1 MKNLKFSF
9 FFLFFFCSNQS
20 LSDSILINSSSF
32 SNLLL
37 DLAVSK
43 DEKSVGLMFTKT
55 LHKTNGMFFLYKIPK
70 IVNFWMKNT
79 YIPLDIIF
87 VNNKQKVISINKGIP
102 LSEQYISSIE
112 PIKAVIEIPSG
123 CSKII
128 DLKVGEFIDWK
139 IINDEEKKDIR
150 YYHCLHDY

>member
-1 MKNLKFSF
+1 
-9 FFLFFFCSNQS
+9 
-20 LSDSILINSSSF
+20 
-32 SNLLL
+32 
-37 DLAVSK
+37 
-43 DEKSVGLMFTKT
+43 
-55 LHKTNGMFFLYKIPK
+55 
-70 IVNFWMKNT
+70 MKNT

-87 VNNKQKVISINKGIP
+87 INNKQKVISINKGIP

-112 PIKAVIEIPSG
+112 PIKAVIEIPSDAQ
-123 CSKII
+123 KII

>member
-1 MKNLKFSF
+1 M
-9 FFLFFFCSNQS
+9 
-20 LSDSILINSSSF
+20 
-32 SNLLL
+32 

-43 DEKSVGLMFTKT
+43 NEKSVGLMFTK
-55 LHKTNGMFFLYKIPK
+55 LYKTNGMFFLYKIPK
-70 IVNFWMKNT
+70 VVSFWMKNT

-87 VNNKQKVISINKGIP
+87 INNKKRVISINKGIP

-139 IINDEEKKDIR
+139 IVLVKKRITRYCHCFYMIIN
-150 YYHCLHDY
+150 Y